1 MNPMMIFPLA
11 WPAWA
16 PADTDVV
23 LPFACCLLGYL
34 GFWWAYYSKA
44 LAHWFAKVDGGD
56 RGEALKVASLKM
68 WGAVCM
74 GVLPAALMVR
84 FTEWSLP
91 DLGCLWTLEAPSD
104 VWLWWVVLVGCTLF
118 LSMATAKQGAKNYP
132 QIRAKHWS
140 WATMV
145 ISAGGWLVYLLAYEF
160 MFRGYL
166 LFPLAAEWGFWP
178 AAAASTL
185 LYSLTHFHK
194 GKGEVL
200 WCLPVGILT
209 CYMTYETGSLALT
222 FLGHLVVSW
231 YNTAYHVRRN
241 KDMAWAGGWALEAP

>member
-1 MNPMMIFPLA
+1 MAGMGPRRHRCCSSPRLLSAGVLGLLVGLLLRGFGALVCQSGRWRPWRSLEGGL
-11 WPAWA
+11 
-16 PADTDVV
+16 TEDV
-23 LPFACCLLGYL
+23 
-34 GFWWAYYSKA
+34 
-44 LAHWFAKVDGGD
+44 GG
-56 RGEALKVASLKM
+56 GVH
-68 WGAVCM
+68 
-74 GVLPAALMVR
+74 GVLPAVLMVR

-91 DLGCLWTLEAPSD
+91 DLGCFWTLEAPSD